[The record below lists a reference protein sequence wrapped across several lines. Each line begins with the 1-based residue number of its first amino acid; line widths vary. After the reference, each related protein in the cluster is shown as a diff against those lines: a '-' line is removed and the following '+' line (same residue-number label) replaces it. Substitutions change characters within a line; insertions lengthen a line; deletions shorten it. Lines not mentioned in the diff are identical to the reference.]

1 LWGGRA
7 FSKKDRYKYEDKE
20 MSGKVEIRR
29 VMIGGHSWDVPMYL
43 PEIRELPEGEDEMS
57 VIASQRGIAKMEFFH
72 RARVIRRDI
81 TNLTRIDFGIHSGN
95 RPPVFNRELTD
106 YDKILLEEF
115 GRNLRN
121 SARELVYNIVKA
133 NSIYPHLEVERDS
146 RRLLQDTAIGCC
158 EIMYQEFSYCV
169 DTFHVRPSVFQPLVD
184 KINIEIELLKAW
196 RKQTNQMFK
205 GVK

>member
-1 LWGGRA
+1 VGRA
-7 FSKKDRYKYEDKE
+7 GFSKKDRYKYGDKE

-81 TNLTRIDFGIHSGN
+81 TNLTRIDFGIHSCGQ
-95 RPPVFNRELTD
+95 PPVFNRDLSD

-121 SARELVYNIVKA
+121 AARELVYNIVKA
-133 NSIYPHLEVERDS
+133 NSIYPHLEVERDT
-146 RRLLQDTAIGCC
+146 RRLFQDTAIGYC

-169 DTFHVRPSVFQPLVD
+169 DTFPVRPSVFQPLVD
-184 KINIEIELLKAW
+184 KLNIEIELLKAW